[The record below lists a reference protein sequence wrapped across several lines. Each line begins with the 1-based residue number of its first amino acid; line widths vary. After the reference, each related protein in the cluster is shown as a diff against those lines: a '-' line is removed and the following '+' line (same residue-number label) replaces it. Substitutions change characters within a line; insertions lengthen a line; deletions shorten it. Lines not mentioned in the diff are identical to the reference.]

1 MGVRRTRGIA
11 VGRTVLTGVRGHRR
25 VVRRILDHVSDDDEI
40 EFTVLVG
47 QAAPDVHGLRVE
59 TADERYEHPVHHPP
73 GLVVIAAVGPALVTA
88 PGNEP

>member
-1 MGVRRTRGIA
+1 MAEPFSPVSAG
-11 VGRTVLTGVRGHRR
+11 TVEWFAGYSTTF
-25 VVRRILDHVSDDDEI
+25 SDDDEI